1 MKKLKKL
8 SAIILVFVMVF
19 TVIPAVDGKA
29 ATGDYQTKFRVYG
42 CSGTA
47 EDTVELTMPDA
58 LTYIENVKSSNKN
71 LIAGVTDYRYGSTS
85 EENTQTIGFVAKKQG
100 TYDISYDVMK
110 SGKKVK
116 TVKAKVYAYPAPIS
130 VKISGVKTYFYG
142 NKKEGKLSVSA
153 TKGNTISKIEVG
165 TYKEI
170 KETYGGINSQIK
182 YTTVKNNSTIKLGT
196 KGYHYEGEN
205 EYDNY
210 SRKFMSSNLCS
221 QTYIRVTY
229 KDQYTKQKEEY
240 TAYYQ
245 GIAE

>member
-1 MKKLKKL
+1 MKKLKKI

-29 ATGDYQTKFRVYG
+29 ATSDYQTKFRIYG
-42 CSGTA
+42 CSGYS

-71 LIAGVTDYRYGSTS
+71 LVAGVTDYDYASGSQN
-85 EENTQTIGFVAKKQG
+85 NTQTIGFVAKKQG

-110 SGKKVK
+110 AGKKVK
-116 TVKAKVYAYPAPIS
+116 TVKAKVYAYPAPVS
-130 VKISGVKTYFYG
+130 VKISGIKTSFYG

-170 KETYGGINSQIK
+170 EEAAGGINSQIK

-196 KGYHYEGEN
+196 KGYHYEGGY
-205 EYDNY
+205 EYDNR
-210 SRKFMSSNLCS
+210 SRTAMNSNLCS

-229 KDQYTKQKEEY
+229 KDQYTKQNEQY
-240 TAYYQ
+240 TAYYY